1 MTYNDT
7 EKIEKFIKRFY
18 PKPSLQIL
26 ISDQDQEIVISNCFE
41 FINADNTYYNNFV
54 DRSFYTYSTPYADI
68 EIFKNFE
75 VDSAVEILIKYNREN
90 EVKISSMK
98 RIEVKVV
105 PHNTCYEKSI

>member
-1 MTYNDT
+1 MFFGAV
-7 EKIEKFIKRFY
+7 IFM
-18 PKPSLQIL
+18 IL
-26 ISDQDQEIVISNCFE
+26 SVVIYKY
-41 FINADNTYYNNFV
+41 ILPNFK
-54 DRSFYTYSTPYADI
+54 STIDI

-75 VDSAVEILIKYNREN
+75 VDSDAEILIKYNKEN